1 MVTPVNRQVGVP
13 LRTYWY
19 LLLIAAAALLAWG
32 CTRSAGGWHI
42 EAPGPV
48 PNQSAIALGA
58 NPPGG
63 QLQGRGTGVT
73 GPLRPDPRPAPGG

>member
-1 MVTPVNRQVGVP
+1 MVTPVNRQAGVP

-19 LLLIAAAALLAWG
+19 LLLLLLLAAAAALLAWA

-48 PNQSAIALGA
+48 PNQSAVALAA
-58 NPPGG
+58 NAPGG
-63 QLQGRGTGVT
+63 QPVT
-73 GPLRPDPRPAPGG
+73 PDPRPAPGG